1 MAEGGDLPPFGRPCR
16 FFYRLLTVDLAPIQ
30 RRSRWRRLYALG
42 GRGQWPPSGG
52 GGMPGSPGGDK
63 RGRDTKV
70 SLPLLTPQPFLRT
83 RLPSVARQKAR
94 GPQMRL
100 VLQGYTLDGSGVFR
114 SGTLPPCT
122 VWPRTVMRGKPR
134 KVNSGHNSIPK
145 SARRPE
151 PSPRTPVSPR
161 NRRASRRKGGFGGV
175 KRGQGNHLV
184 PLPPFA
190 LRRGHGVPPPPVGGN
205 AQPCHGEYPPAREGL
220 SRLRRQAAGTAEPLT
235 LC

>member
-1 MAEGGDLPPFGRPCR
+1 MSDKARNAIAARMAAVFFHFSSQQRVCLSAVPAACRRRRDRP
-16 FFYRLLTVDLAPIQ
+16 YSTV
-30 RRSRWRRLYALG
+30 
-42 GRGQWPPSGG
+42 GG
-52 GGMPGSPGGDK
+52 GWPGSPGGDK
-63 RGRDTKV
+63 RGRDTRV

-83 RLPSVARQKAR
+83 RLPSVARLKAR
-94 GPQMRL
+94 GPQGRL
-100 VLQGYTLDGSGVFR
+100 LLQGYTLDGSGVFR

-175 KRGQGNHLV
+175 KRGQGNHMV
-184 PLPPFA
+184 PLPPFVSA
-190 LRRGHGVPPPPVGGN
+190 ARRRH
-205 AQPCHGEYPPAREGL
+205 
-220 SRLRRQAAGTAEPLT
+220 SRR
-235 LC
+235 

>member
-1 MAEGGDLPPFGRPCR
+1 MPPFGRPCR

-175 KRGQGNHLV
+175 KRGQGNHTV

-190 LRRGHGVPPPPVGGN
+190 PAVGTTFSGRRRRQMDTLTLSVKS
-205 AQPCHGEYPPAREGL
+205 PPAA
-220 SRLRRQAAGTAEPLT
+220 SRCIGGRYTH
-235 LC
+235 C

>member
-161 NRRASRRKGGFGGV
+161 NRRASRRKGGFGGD
-175 KRGQGNHLV
+175 KRGQGNHMV
-184 PLPPFA
+184 PLPPFVSA
-190 LRRGHGVPPPPVGGN
+190 ARRRH
-205 AQPCHGEYPPAREGL
+205 
-220 SRLRRQAAGTAEPLT
+220 SRR
-235 LC
+235 